1 MTVHPRR
8 ATFAKHPSRALAPI
22 AISLVALSVAFAA
35 ARPLPAQAF
44 APSAAAEPLM
54 LRADDSVRITVWHH
68 PELSGTFALAPDG
81 SVAHPL
87 YKAVRL
93 GGVPLSELNQRVHD
107 FLTRFDADPQFVIEP
122 YLRIA
127 VGGQVKHPGIFAVR
141 PGMTVSQA
149 IVLAG
154 DVTDDGRSDQVQ
166 LVRDGRRTTVHLNS
180 DQLATALM
188 PVRSGDELVVPKKRA
203 LWRDFFGPAV
213 TVLGATAAI
222 VTAIARVR

>member
-8 ATFAKHPSRALAPI
+8 ATFARHPSRALAPI
-22 AISLVALSVAFAA
+22 VIAMIALTAA
-35 ARPLPAQAF
+35 SATVRPLSAQAF
-44 APSAAAEPLM
+44 APSATAAPLM
-54 LRADDSVRITVWHH
+54 LQADDSVRITVWHH
-68 PELSGTFALAPDG
+68 PELSGTFALSPDG

-93 GGVPLSELNQRVHD
+93 GGVPLAELNQRVHD
-107 FLTRFDADPQFVIEP
+107 FLTRFDADPQFVVEP

-127 VGGQVKHPGIFAVR
+127 VGGQVKHPGMFAVR
-141 PGMTVSQA
+141 PGMTIPQA

-166 LVRDGRRTTVHLNS
+166 LVRDGRRTTIHLNS
-180 DQLATALM
+180 REVATVLT

-203 LWRDFFGPAV
+203 LWRNFFGPAV
-213 TVLGATAAI
+213 TILGASAAI